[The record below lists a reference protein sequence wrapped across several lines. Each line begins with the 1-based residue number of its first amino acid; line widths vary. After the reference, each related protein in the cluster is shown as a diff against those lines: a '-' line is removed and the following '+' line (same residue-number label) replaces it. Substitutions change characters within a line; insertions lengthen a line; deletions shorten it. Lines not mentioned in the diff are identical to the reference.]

1 MAFSDKIQ
9 QVSECCPFLC
19 FSFRREQCCHIC
31 FCQKTGEKR
40 YILLKFFF
48 LEVFSGVLGI
58 FVVICTFLIILHI
71 VFCSFCAIWNF
82 YLRQRKGYCSGRTCL
97 EGWSCLNVL
106 GLIFNYFLIL
116 QLLYSPY
123 LDVFAILY
131 TLYTLYYLQLF
142 PIKHSMTV
150 LCFRCRCGQCWRSTT
165 CNMCACPKRYILK
178 KFFYLILRVCATISL
193 ILYTLTPF
201 RLKRDYLVYFK
212 YLCYSAFFS
221 YFTDIVL
228 GSFFWFKKLLF

>member
-1 MAFSDKIQ
+1 M
-9 QVSECCPFLC
+9 
-19 FSFRREQCCHIC
+19 
-31 FCQKTGEKR
+31 
-40 YILLKFFF
+40 
-48 LEVFSGVLGI
+48 
-58 FVVICTFLIILHI
+58 
-71 VFCSFCAIWNF
+71 
-82 YLRQRKGYCSGRTCL
+82 RQRKGYCSGRTCL

-165 CNMCACPKRYILK
+165 CNMCSCPKRYILK

-228 GSFFWFKKLLF
+228 GSFFWLRNFCFRQRKGYCSVRTCSKTQEFNLSWYIGSECILFFYIAITVFLLSICLCYTVCSMCSFF